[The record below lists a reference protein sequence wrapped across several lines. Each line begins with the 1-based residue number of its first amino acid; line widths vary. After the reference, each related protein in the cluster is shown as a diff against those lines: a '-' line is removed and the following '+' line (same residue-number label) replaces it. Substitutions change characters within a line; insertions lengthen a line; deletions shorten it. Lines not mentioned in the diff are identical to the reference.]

1 MTSIASRGHAGV
13 TVSDFAAAV
22 EQELAAIFGYRGITA
37 VVPQTLWDLVDSAAA
52 GCEARR

>member
-1 MTSIASRGHAGV
+1 
-13 TVSDFAAAV
+13 VSDFAAAV

-37 VVPQTLWDLVDSAAA
+37 VVPQTLWDLGDSAAA